1 MEDFKRK
8 ICKVL
13 MIDIPDN
20 YYASQ
25 YICAYDLRKK
35 WQAVNH
41 PKHLIGMAS
50 EIDAV
55 AFANITMEVLGEPF
69 PTPIESVA
77 YKMDELREWY
87 T

>member
-1 MEDFKRK
+1 MEDFKKK
-8 ICKVL
+8 ICRVL
-13 MIDIPDN
+13 AIDVPDN
-20 YYASQ
+20 DYASQ

-35 WQAVNH
+35 WQTVNH
-41 PKHLIGMAS
+41 PKHLTGMLA
-50 EIDAV
+50 EIDAT

-69 PTPIESVA
+69 PSPTEEVH